1 MATVRAYSV
10 CQSEGGTTQ
19 RSRSVYSYSPSVT
32 LQNGDTLDFGGDA
45 NSDPENS
52 MRTGLSQAYC
62 HGGVATSGEDSTG
75 AFLAAAAPY
84 ANNGGLTPTLIAGN
98 IGGVA
103 STFPAATGAAT
114 DVGTLVTGAG
124 NLALANLERVVCS
137 TTNITAGSTGAGLQL
152 VVSTNAAGEPA
163 LLATST
169 DSILAAGNGYANA
182 DTDIVA
188 LDGFPGATV
197 TVEV

>member
-75 AFLAAAAPY
+75 AFLAAAARN
-84 ANNGGLTPTLIAGN
+84 AAVLREIRGAHVL
-98 IGGVA
+98 VSVSVRRRDA
-103 STFPAATGAAT
+103 SLLDLLSPLPREPQVRSVSHVGAAARDLDARLLHET
-114 DVGTLVTGAG
+114 NHQNDHRDSGGGELVDDRPEVQA
-124 NLALANLERVVCS
+124 
-137 TTNITAGSTGAGLQL
+137 
-152 VVSTNAAGEPA
+152 
-163 LLATST
+163 
-169 DSILAAGNGYANA
+169 
-182 DTDIVA
+182 VA
-188 LDGFPGATV
+188 PRIR
-197 TVEV
+197 